1 MITDNLVYENGL
13 NGILVHRSTK
23 KETKVIVEKN
33 LLFSN
38 GKTSKTNEYRQA
50 AGGLHLNSGDK
61 TQNQT
66 VKAKDNIVYAT
77 EFPTAT
83 YSCFGTCGLTSD
95 SANNVGCGATPYSF
109 FNKAAFA
116 TFEFGCDSILLAT
129 RQIRGLYPDARA
141 PKCPQW
147 QPFIDKATEKCQP

>member
-1 MITDNLVYENGL
+1 LITDNLIYENGL

-23 KETKVIVEKN
+23 KETKVIVERN
-33 LLFSN
+33 QLFSN

-66 VKAKDNIVYAT
+66 VKANDNIVYAT

-95 SANNVGCGATPYSF
+95 SANNVGCYGTPYSF

-116 TFEFGCDSILLAT
+116 KFASGCDSILLAT

-147 QPFIDKATEKCQP
+147 QPFIDKATKKCQP

>member
-1 MITDNLVYENGL
+1 MITENLVYENGL

-23 KETKVIVEKN
+23 KETKVRVELN
-33 LLFSN
+33 LLFMN
-38 GKTSKTNEYRQA
+38 GKTSKTNEYLQA

-66 VKAKDNIVYAT
+66 VKANDNIVYAT

-116 TFEFGCDSILLAT
+116 TFEPGCDSILLAT
-129 RQIRGLYPDARA
+129 RQMRGLYPDARA